1 MHNFFN
7 KWLPDIFL
15 ESSSKIFD
23 DLSNEIILG
32 ITNLAFIFIIAILFL
47 SIKIHLHKRHF
58 LKSFSIEFVLNS
70 PKKIAFFIGI
80 FVFLIY
86 ASMSFYVGI
95 SKYDAYM
102 FIDHISNENSFIR
115 MADRPLAMI
124 PWYLGNILPDVGLI
138 KFHLL
143 RSLFQALSTAY
154 FFLIIQSFTK
164 EKSTGVAFFASLF
177 FAFYPSDITS
187 SDLMSLVPRYI
198 MALSMI
204 LGYIFIHFSEA
215 DKTKSKLLYFLAS
228 LVISFFVLFSYE
240 AAIIPLL
247 TIPSIILFKS
257 YFLKYSYQKLNLSL
271 IFLSIGIPL
280 FFLILHRLAL
290 EDTMQDQLSFSIN
303 YIFLQLIGGLSSSLI
318 SGPAIVIFGKLFGL
332 NFLTG
337 IIALTILVLLY
348 ASFLQKKSNF
358 MIIKSYSNKF
368 LFIGILFG
376 IFLTTLYFSIFFII
390 STYPISIFTLNRI
403 NYFPSIGSS
412 IFLVFSVLLV
422 INFFTK
428 NINKKEYSFFLTSI
442 VIVFLFIGSK
452 VYWAE
457 RDSIIWNG
465 EEKFWSSFEFEI
477 PNKKSILILKDV
489 PDYLLE
495 NNGSLDQYI
504 TIWLRSLY
512 PNRQLIGVSSKSI
525 DEKYIDDNLIKIT
538 SSKVLVNG
546 YKEKALKIEDIVK
559 EINIQN
565 TKKVDLIVNKN
576 DILFLEY
583 DEKNYMLS
591 FDCLDGECTKKINPS
606 NFYINLFGHN

>member
-1 MHNFFN
+1 
-7 KWLPDIFL
+7 
-15 ESSSKIFD
+15 
-23 DLSNEIILG
+23 
-32 ITNLAFIFIIAILFL
+32 
-47 SIKIHLHKRHF
+47 
-58 LKSFSIEFVLNS
+58 
-70 PKKIAFFIGI
+70 
-80 FVFLIY
+80 
-86 ASMSFYVGI
+86 
-95 SKYDAYM
+95 
-102 FIDHISNENSFIR
+102 
-115 MADRPLAMI
+115 
-124 PWYLGNILPDVGLI
+124 
-138 KFHLL
+138 
-143 RSLFQALSTAY
+143 
-154 FFLIIQSFTK
+154 
-164 EKSTGVAFFASLF
+164 
-177 FAFYPSDITS
+177 
-187 SDLMSLVPRYI
+187 
-198 MALSMI
+198 
-204 LGYIFIHFSEA
+204 
-215 DKTKSKLLYFLAS
+215 
-228 LVISFFVLFSYE
+228 
-240 AAIIPLL
+240 
-247 TIPSIILFKS
+247 
-257 YFLKYSYQKLNLSL
+257 
-271 IFLSIGIPL
+271 
-280 FFLILHRLAL
+280 
-290 EDTMQDQLSFSIN
+290 
-303 YIFLQLIGGLSSSLI
+303 LSSSLI

-504 TIWLRSLY
+504 
-512 PNRQLIGVSSKSI
+512 
-525 DEKYIDDNLIKIT
+525 
-538 SSKVLVNG
+538 
-546 YKEKALKIEDIVK
+546 
-559 EINIQN
+559 
-565 TKKVDLIVNKN
+565 
-576 DILFLEY
+576 
-583 DEKNYMLS
+583 
-591 FDCLDGECTKKINPS
+591 
-606 NFYINLFGHN
+606 